1 MKPRQKKIITY
12 GTYDMLHHGHTNII
26 RRAKDY
32 GDYLIVGV
40 TSEEY
45 DRSRGKLNVTQSTK
59 ERVAAV
65 EALEY
70 VDKVVVE
77 YDKDQK
83 VSDIKKYNIDTFVIG
98 DDWKG
103 KFDYLKEYCEL
114 IYLPRTTGI
123 SSTQLREQL
132 TGSIRTGIIGTG
144 RIANR
149 FAKEA
154 KYVNAIGLR
163 SVFSRN
169 INNVEAFVSEN
180 SIPFGYID
188 LNEFLE
194 SGLDAVYCAS
204 PHETH
209 YQYVKQALEAGL
221 HVLCEKPIAMSSAEL
236 AELNEIA
243 KKKKLVLLEGIKT
256 AFFYA
261 FNKILM
267 DVKEG
272 KIGDVCDVRAT
283 FTKLVEDRSLREWQA
298 PYGGAFS
305 ELGSYPLLLACKLFG
320 EPKNINFNVTSS
332 GVVDSMTTIICEH
345 EGGKFSYS
353 SVGIGVKSE
362 GNAIISGTK
371 GYIYI
376 PAPWWLTNTYSIRGE
391 DPTIEQTRTF
401 DKEGDGLRYE
411 LSEFASLIM
420 RKKTESELLSY
431 QDSLNIQK
439 IFDEWNNCNFQ
450 N

>member
-1 MKPRQKKIITY
+1 MNSRQKKVITY
-12 GTYDMLHHGHTNII
+12 GTYDMLHHGHINII

-45 DRSRGKLNVTQSTK
+45 DRSRGKLNVSQSTK

-70 VDKVVVE
+70 VDEVVIE
-77 YDKDQK
+77 YDKHQK
-83 VSDIKKYNIDTFVIG
+83 VSDIKEYDIDTFVIG

-103 KFDYLKEYCEL
+103 KFDYIQEHCEL

-154 KYVNAIGLR
+154 KHVNAIGLR

-169 INNVEAFVSEN
+169 INNVENFVSEN
-180 SIPFGYID
+180 SIPFGYTN
-188 LNEFLE
+188 LNEFLD

-209 YQYVKQALEAGL
+209 YSYVKQALDAGL
-221 HVLCEKPIAMSSAEL
+221 HVLCEKPITMSSAEL
-236 AELNEIA
+236 EELYAIA
-243 KKKKLVLLEGIKT
+243 KEKKLVLLEGIKT

-261 FNKILM
+261 FNKVLI

-272 KIGDVCDVRAT
+272 KIGEVCDVRAT
-283 FTKLVEDRSLREWQA
+283 FTKLVADRSLREWQA
-298 PYGGAFS
+298 PYGGAFN

-320 EPKNINFNVTSS
+320 EPKNTSFNVISA
-332 GVVDSMTTIICEH
+332 GDVDSMTTIVCEH

-391 DPTIEQTRTF
+391 DPTKEETRTF
-401 DKEGDGLRYE
+401 DKEGDGIRYE
-411 LSEFASLIM
+411 LSEFASLIL
-420 RKKTESELLSY
+420 RDNTESELLSY

-439 IFDEWNNCNFQ
+439 IFDKWNKFKAQ